1 MDVIETSKRRSA
13 EDAGHETDDADR
25 VGVQPD
31 PG

>member
-1 MDVIETSKRRSA
+1 MNVIETSKRRSA
-13 EDAGHETDDADR
+13 EEAGREADR